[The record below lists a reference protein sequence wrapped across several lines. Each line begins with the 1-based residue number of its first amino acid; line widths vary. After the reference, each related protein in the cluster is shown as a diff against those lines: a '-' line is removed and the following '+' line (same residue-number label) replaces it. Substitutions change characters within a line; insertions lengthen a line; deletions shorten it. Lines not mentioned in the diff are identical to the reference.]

1 MTSNLYNEDYLDGN
15 SSIDL
20 YLAVFKPAFNIMLI
34 ERVIGCRPNVTTL
47 KRQRNRISRWYKE
60 GASADT

>member
-1 MTSNLYNEDYLDGN
+1 M
-15 SSIDL
+15 DL